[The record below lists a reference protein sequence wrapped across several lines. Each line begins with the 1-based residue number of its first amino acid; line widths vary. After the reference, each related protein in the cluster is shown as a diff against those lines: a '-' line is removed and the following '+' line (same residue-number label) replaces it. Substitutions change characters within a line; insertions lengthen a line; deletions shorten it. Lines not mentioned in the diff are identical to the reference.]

1 MTEIDCPGAEACSG
15 AMTRELLED
24 YPHICGELR
33 DLDRL
38 VTDTVSGSLPEPP
51 FIRHTVSVRG
61 VPYTERRARLE
72 KQKAE
77 IETFVESLP
86 EAGLRRIV
94 TYRVMEGLP
103 WAQVAA
109 RMGGRWSEEAVKKR
123 YQRFFQKM

>member
-1 MTEIDCPGAEACSG
+1 MTK
-15 AMTRELLED
+15 ELLEQ
-24 YPHICGELR
+24 YPDICGELR

-51 FIRHTVSVRG
+51 FIQRTVSVRG

-94 TYRVMEGLP
+94 TYRALEGLT
-103 WAQVAA
+103 WNQVAA
-109 RMGGRWSEEAVKKR
+109 KMGHRVSVSAVKLK
-123 YQRFFQKM
+123 YYRFFEKIRI